1 MLFDVNIRIRYIKHG
16 HISATVKRFLC
27 IGRCIMNIASL
38 VCKCYLNVYIFVRF
52 VRIYKLLEA
61 AKYVIDLISEMIS
74 VEKAMY
80 WP

>member
-1 MLFDVNIRIRYIKHG
+1 
-16 HISATVKRFLC
+16 
-27 IGRCIMNIASL
+27 MNIASL